1 MSIILS
7 LHRLTP
13 QATVSAVGGGPVDL
27 ESVEVFE
34 EIDKGWDL
42 LGRLLAEGRRDPEDL
57 PVAARAV
64 MGGTIIA
71 EFLPDEVR
79 LLTPAETPAI
89 HTALSALDEGEI
101 RRRYDTVDFTGCYCA
116 DGNRPTDS
124 VERMINEV
132 RFLAAFYQRAITDGS
147 AVVMWC
153 K

>member
-13 QATVSAVGGGPVDL
+13 RATASAVEGGPVVL
-27 ESVEVFE
+27 ECVEVFE

-42 LGRLLAEGRRDPEDL
+42 LGRLLADGRRDPEDM
-57 PVAARAV
+57 PVAARSV
-64 MGGTIIA
+64 MGGTT

-79 LLTPAETPAI
+79 LLTPVDTPAI
-89 HTALSALDEGEI
+89 HAALSALNEGEI
-101 RRRYDTVDFTGCYCA
+101 RRRYDAVDFTGCYCA

-132 RFLAAFYQRAITDGS
+132 RFLTAFYQRAITEES

-153 K
+153 G